1 MGEGGVNTY
10 IIYEQRPP
18 IPNGRKVNRVGQYD
32 ASGEYEDCSANLV
45 AIGHVVADSNA
56 EAWRKAKLMTRKP
69 VLEEIKQ

>member
-45 AIGHVVADSNA
+45 AIGHVTALSNDD
-56 EAWRKAKLMTRKP
+56 AWAQAKRMIRKP

>member
-1 MGEGGVNTY
+1 VNTY
-10 IIYEQRPP
+10 IVYEQRPP

-56 EAWRKAKLMTRKP
+56 EAWDKAHRMTRKP

>member
-1 MGEGGVNTY
+1 MNTY
-10 IIYEQRPP
+10 IVYEQRPP

-56 EAWRKAKLMTRKP
+56 EAWDKAHRMTRKP